1 MKTLFDEIEIAEM
14 KLKNRFVRSATY
26 DGCADENGHPTP
38 RLYEIYE
45 NLAQG
50 GVATIITGLT
60 SVSDAEQLMGRQMA
74 IHDDSFIPEYRVM
87 TDTAH
92 SHGAAIILQLAC
104 MGTQHHAHAGV
115 KPAWGPSVVEDIA
128 YKVTAQEMSKE
139 DIARMRDDFARGALR
154 AKLAGFDGVQLHAA
168 HGYLLSKFLTP
179 YYNRRSDE
187 YGGSIENR
195 GRLLFETCQAV
206 RKKVGPDYP
215 VLIKINC
222 EDFMEQG
229 MTFEECRFVCARLA
243 ELGID
248 AIEVSGG
255 SFSSRPNESPARKE
269 EGYFRKYAEQ
279 LASEL
284 PVPVIV
290 VGGNRDFETMSEL
303 VRESGIMA
311 VSLSRPLIR
320 ENALIGRWKGGD
332 RSRALCVSCNKCF
345 NPKGTSCVFN
355 RAEDAASISPAS

>member
-1 MKTLFDEIEIAEM
+1 MKTLFDEIEIAGM
-14 KLKNRFVRSATY
+14 KLKNRFIRSATF
-26 DGCADENGHPTP
+26 DGFSDEHGCPTP
-38 RLYEIYE
+38 SLYAIYE
-45 NLAQG
+45 DLARG
-50 GVATIITGLT
+50 GVGTIITGLT
-60 SVSDAEQLMGRQMA
+60 SVSNTEQLMGRQMA
-74 IHDDSFIPEYRVM
+74 IHDDSFIPGYRIM
-87 TDTAH
+87 TDAAH
-92 SHGAAIILQLAC
+92 RRGAAIIMQLAC
-104 MGTQHHAHAGV
+104 HGSQYREDAGV
-115 KPAWGPSVVEDIA
+115 KPIWGPSAVEDIA
-128 YKVTAQEMSKE
+128 YKKTAQEMSRE
-139 DIARMRDDFARGALR
+139 EIARMREDFANGAFR
-154 AKLAGFDGVQLHAA
+154 AKQAGFDGVQLHAA

-179 YYNRRSDE
+179 YYNQRSDE

-195 GRLLFETCQAV
+195 GRALFETYQAV
-206 RKKVGPDYP
+206 REKVGPDYP

-229 MTFEECRFVCARLA
+229 MTFEECRCVCARLA

-269 EGYFRKYAEQ
+269 EGYFRWHADQ
-279 LASEL
+279 LAREL

-290 VGGNRDFETMSEL
+290 VGGNRDYETMTNL
-303 VRESGIMA
+303 IRESAIIA

-320 ENALIGRWKGGD
+320 ECALVERWKGED

-355 RAEDAASISPAS
+355 RE